1 MHELCKPIHPRS
13 YRIFLAQSVLTWA
26 ILSALPGS
34 SCLAMDFLKSAVAS
48 AISKDPPF
56 PYKFGDRLTVD
67 QSIWALY
74 NGTKRVCVVQ
84 QMQADMANFYTSSQ
98 EDGSDCSIFA
108 FDITADRSRLP
119 LARNAVRKM
128 RTLRHPG
135 VIRVYDTVEVSRRLK
150 KKYTRLG
157 SDLGDRPKHTSMWP
171 RNESLLWLGLHDGK
185 V

>member
-1 MHELCKPIHPRS
+1 
-13 YRIFLAQSVLTWA
+13 
-26 ILSALPGS
+26 
-34 SCLAMDFLKSAVAS
+34 MDFLKSAVAS

-67 QSIWALY
+67 QSIWALH
-74 NGTKRVCVVQ
+74 NGMKRVCVLQKIQVDLTDLS
-84 QMQADMANFYTSSQ
+84 ATLQ

-135 VIRVYDTVEVSRRLK
+135 VIRVYDTVEVLQRSPTK
-150 KKYTRLG
+150 HTKLG
-157 SDLGDRPKHTSMWP
+157 SDLGDRLRHTSMWP
-171 RNESLLWLGLHDGK
+171 RNELLLWLGQHDGK